1 MKKILET
8 YRKKSLRELEKDI
21 NKLKKEIAQLRLE
34 LKINPP
40 KNTNLLSKMRKQLAQ
55 MLTIYQE
62 KKLEEDLKKELES

>member
-34 LKINPP
+34 FKINPP
-40 KNTNLLSKMRKQLAQ
+40 KDTNLLSKMRKQLAQ

-62 KKLEEDLKKELES
+62 KKLEGDLKKELES

>member
-34 LKINPP
+34 FKINPP
-40 KNTNLLSKMRKQLAQ
+40 KDTNLLSKMRKQLAQ
-55 MLTIYQE
+55 LLTIYQE